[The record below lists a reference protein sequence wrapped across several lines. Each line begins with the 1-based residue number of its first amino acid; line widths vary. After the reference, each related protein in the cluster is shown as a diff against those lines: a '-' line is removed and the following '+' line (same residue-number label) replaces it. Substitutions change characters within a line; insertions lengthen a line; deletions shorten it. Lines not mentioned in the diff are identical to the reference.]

1 MIQEIKSK
9 EERVKETIHLLKQ
22 ILNLGIAET
31 EPAYIEVKNY
41 LNQWIRSDEKKV
53 REYEIE
59 FVRYGR
65 KATLTLPWKGGKTC
79 EFLMKKP
86 RF

>member
-1 MIQEIKSK
+1 MVEGIKSV
-9 EERVKETIHLLKQ
+9 EERLKETIHLLKQ

-41 LNQWIRSDEKKV
+41 LNQWIRSDEKEIK
-53 REYEIE
+53 EYHIE
-59 FVRYGR
+59 FARYGR
-65 KATLTLPWKGGKTC
+65 RATLTLPWKCGKTC

-86 RF
+86 RV

>member
-22 ILNLGIAET
+22 ILNLGIADT
-31 EPAYIEVKNY
+31 EPAYVDVKNY
-41 LNQWIRSDEKKV
+41 LNQWIRSDEKEIRV
-53 REYEIE
+53 YDIE
-59 FVRYGR
+59 FARYGR
-65 KATLTLPWKGGKTC
+65 KATLTLPWKSGKTC

-86 RF
+86 RV